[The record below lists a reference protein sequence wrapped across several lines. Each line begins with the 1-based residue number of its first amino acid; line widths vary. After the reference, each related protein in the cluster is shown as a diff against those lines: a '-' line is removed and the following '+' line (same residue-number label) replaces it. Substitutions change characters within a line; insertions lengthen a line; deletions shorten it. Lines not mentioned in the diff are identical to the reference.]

1 MIKLEMAKPFWDYE
15 RSLCKIWDYKI
26 LRKSEL
32 PAGKGE
38 DEEEGFYLIDLSELP
53 ISYMTTRLKDQLP
66 TLADKVQKLADED
79 TKIILII
86 SDVYEI
92 AFRFLKDRFKNVI
105 DVKIPFPS
113 NGHQNDF
120 KLTFF

>member
-1 MIKLEMAKPFWDYE
+1 
-15 RSLCKIWDYKI
+15 
-26 LRKSEL
+26 L